1 MTSQPA
7 APVDRLAIGAALV
20 TVVLWASAFVGIRA
34 AAADLSP
41 GSLAFGRL
49 LIGTIALGA
58 LVAVRPWQRPGA
70 RDLVLIAASGLVWFA
85 LYNVTLNEAERNVDA
100 GTAAMLV
107 NTGPIF
113 IALLAG
119 AFLGEGLPARLL
131 AGCVVAFA
139 GTAIIGIATSAEPV
153 AGGDATWGI
162 LLCVVAAFA
171 YAAGVTLQKPALRRV
186 PALQLTWLACLTGTV
201 ACLPFAPGLVGELG
215 TAEPASITWLV
226 YLGLFPTAIAFTT
239 WAFALSRTQAGKLG
253 SMTYLVPPVVI
264 LLGWLLLR
272 EVPTPLAIAGGALCI
287 AGVVVARST
296 GRPWMRARRTGAA
309 DPQPEAAPRG

>member
-1 MTSQPA
+1 MAQRA
-7 APVDRLAIGAALV
+7 DAPVDRLAIGAALV

-34 AAADLSP
+34 AAAALSP

-49 LIGTIALGA
+49 LVGTIALGL
-58 LVAVRPWQRPGA
+58 LVAVRPWQRPSG
-70 RDLVLIAASGLVWFA
+70 RDLALIAASGLVWFA
-85 LYNVTLNEAERNVDA
+85 VYNVTLNEAERNVDA

-131 AGCVVAFA
+131 AGCAVAFA
-139 GTAIIGIATSAEPV
+139 GTAIIGVATSAEPLP
-153 AGGDATWGI
+153 GGDATWGI
-162 LLCVVAAFA
+162 VLCVIAAIA

-186 PALQLTWLACLTGTV
+186 PPLQLTWLACLTGAI
-201 ACLPFAPGLVGELG
+201 ACLPFAPGLVGEIG
-215 TAEPASITWLV
+215 VADPASLAWLV

-239 WAFALSRTQAGKLG
+239 WAYALSRTPAGKLG

-264 LLGWLLLR
+264 VLGWLLLR
-272 EVPTPLAIAGGALCI
+272 EIPTPLAIAGGALCI
-287 AGVVVARST
+287 AGVVIARST
-296 GRPWMRARRTGAA
+296 GRPWARLGRRNA
-309 DPQPEAAPRG
+309 DPGAPLPG

>member
-1 MTSQPA
+1 MTQRA
-7 APVDRLAIGAALV
+7 EAPVDRLAIGAALV

-49 LIGTIALGA
+49 LVGTVALGL
-58 LVAVRPWQRPGA
+58 LVALRPWQRPA
-70 RDLVLIAASGLVWFA
+70 PRDLALIAASGLVWFA

-107 NTGPIF
+107 NMGPIF

-139 GTAIIGIATSAEPV
+139 GTAIIGVATSAKPV

-162 LLCVVAAFA
+162 VLCVVAAIA

-186 PALQLTWLACLTGTV
+186 PPLQLTWLACLTGAI
-201 ACLPFAPGLVGELG
+201 ACLPFGPGLVGELG
-215 TAEPASITWLV
+215 IAAPSSIAWLV

-239 WAFALSRTQAGKLG
+239 WAFALSRTPAGKLG
-253 SMTYLVPPVVI
+253 STTYLVPPVVI
-264 LLGWLLLR
+264 VLGWLVLR

-287 AGVVVARST
+287 GGVVIARST
-296 GRPWMRARRTGAA
+296 GRPWVRSRPV
-309 DPQPEAAPRG
+309 DPEPEAASRG